1 MIYVILKK
9 DFIRPDLYVLITMS
23 MCKNKTQFY
32 HNHVSIS
39 VFLLKDS
46 HDYAKLLDE
55 VYWWAAAAIMD
66 DEPIR

>member
-1 MIYVILKK
+1 MICVILKN
-9 DFIRPDLYVLITMS
+9 DFIRPELHVLITTS
-23 MCKNKTQFY
+23 MCKNKTHVY
-32 HNHVSIS
+32 HNHVS